1 MLNYNF
7 AAFILTHGRPDN
19 LITLKSLERVNYTG
33 RVIIVIDNE
42 DSSADRYKELYG
54 DAVYEFDKADVATRM
69 DEGDNFG
76 DRRSIVYARNACFE
90 IAKELGIDYFI
101 QLDDDY
107 TCLQYRLG
115 SEGYF
120 VRGAPWI
127 KDFDHIM
134 NAMVEFIATTPVHTV
149 AMAQGGDFIGGTK
162 GKPHVKRKAMNS
174 FVCSTHKPFKFVGRI
189 NEDVN
194 TYTSVAGRGTLFL
207 THMGISLNQKQ
218 TQTNSGGMTDI
229 YMASGTYVKSFYS
242 VMYNPS
248 SVKVG
253 VLSDRGNPRLHH
265 SVNWRC
271 TVPQIL
277 EEKYKR

>member
-1 MLNYNF
+1 
-7 AAFILTHGRPDN
+7 
-19 LITLKSLERVNYTG
+19 
-33 RVIIVIDNE
+33 
-42 DSSADRYKELYG
+42 
-54 DAVYEFDKADVATRM
+54 
-69 DEGDNFG
+69 
-76 DRRSIVYARNACFE
+76 VYARNACFE

-107 TCLQYRLG
+107 TCLQYRINSTGAWSTLG
-115 SEGYF
+115 S
-120 VRGAPWI
+120 VPWI
-127 KDFDHIM
+127 KSFDDVM
-134 NAMVEFIATTPVHTV
+134 NAMVEFVMTTPVHTV
-149 AMAQGGDFIGGTK
+149 AMAQGGDYIGGTK
-162 GKPHVKRKAMNS
+162 GKPFVKRKAMNS

-265 SVNWRC
+265 TVNWRT